1 MRQQLSIENK
11 YAKKSLGQNF
21 ITDKNFLEKI
31 SEFVPSDKNTNII
44 EIGPGKGALTYYLAK
59 KKFKS
64 LLLIEKDKELIEK
77 LKKKFDDKTI
87 KIINEDALK
96 IDFEKLNLNS
106 DVIIVG
112 NLPFNISTQL
122 LFKWLEVCKWPP
134 FYKRMVLMFQ
144 KEVADRILSP
154 NGNKNYGRISVAAQA
169 RCKIRKILSAPSDM
183 FRPVPKVDGAILDFE
198 PHTDYLELD
207 FTILQKILK
216 EAFSQRRKKIKK
228 NLSKYINLIKD
239 LNIDEN
245 LRAENLSV
253 KDYCNI
259 SLALNKRSSLLN

>member
-1 MRQQLSIENK
+1 MRQQLSIESK
-11 YAKKSLGQNF
+11 YAKRSLGQNF
-21 ITDKNFLEKI
+21 IIDKNFLKKI
-31 SEFVPSDKNTNII
+31 SKFIPSDKKTNII
-44 EIGPGKGALTYYLAK
+44 EIGPGKGALTNFLVDK
-59 KKFKS
+59 NFKS
-64 LLLIEKDKELIEK
+64 LFLIEKDRELVKELK
-77 LKKKFDDKTI
+77 NKFNNKSI
-87 KIINEDALK
+87 NIINGDALK
-96 IDFEKLNLNS
+96 IDFEDLNLNN

-122 LFKWLEVCKWPP
+122 LFKWLEFYNWPP

-144 KEVADRILSP
+144 REVADRIISP
-154 NGNKNYGRISVAAQA
+154 NNNKNYGRISVAAQA
-169 RCKIRKILSAPSDM
+169 RCKIRKVLTAPSHI
-183 FRPVPKVDGAILDFE
+183 FNPIPKVDGAILDFK
-198 PHTDYLELD
+198 PCTDYLELD

-228 NLSKYINLIKD
+228 NLSNYISVLRD

-259 SLALNKRSSLLN
+259 SLALTKRSSLLN

>member
-1 MRQQLSIENK
+1 
-11 YAKKSLGQNF
+11 
-21 ITDKNFLEKI
+21 
-31 SEFVPSDKNTNII
+31 
-44 EIGPGKGALTYYLAK
+44 
-59 KKFKS
+59 
-64 LLLIEKDKELIEK
+64 
-77 LKKKFDDKTI
+77 
-87 KIINEDALK
+87 
-96 IDFEKLNLNS
+96 
-106 DVIIVG
+106 
-112 NLPFNISTQL
+112 
-122 LFKWLEVCKWPP
+122 
-134 FYKRMVLMFQ
+134 
-144 KEVADRILSP
+144 
-154 NGNKNYGRISVAAQA
+154 
-169 RCKIRKILSAPSDM
+169 M

>member
-134 FYKRMVLMFQ
+134 FY
-144 KEVADRILSP
+144 LS
-154 NGNKNYGRISVAAQA
+154 
-169 RCKIRKILSAPSDM
+169 
-183 FRPVPKVDGAILDFE
+183 
-198 PHTDYLELD
+198 
-207 FTILQKILK
+207 
-216 EAFSQRRKKIKK
+216 
-228 NLSKYINLIKD
+228 LIH
-239 LNIDEN
+239 I
-245 LRAENLSV
+245 
-253 KDYCNI
+253 
-259 SLALNKRSSLLN
+259 